1 MGQIYV
7 HVFILIH
14 VYVVVKVF
22 EEIMPKN
29 FTRSL
34 TNPKMI
40 NTKRTTLG
48 HTLIKFLKTKDK
60 QNIFKAAREKKKY
73 YI

>member
-7 HVFILIH
+7 CVFILIH
-14 VYVVVKVF
+14 VFVVVKVF

-29 FTRSL
+29 FTKSS

-48 HTLIKFLKTKDK
+48 RLGDD
-60 QNIFKAAREKKKY
+60 
-73 YI
+73 

>member
-29 FTRSL
+29 FTRSSKNL
-34 TNPKMI
+34 KMI
-40 NTKRTTLG
+40 NTKQN
-48 HTLIKFLKTKDK
+48 HTWASLDHISENK
-60 QNIFKAAREKKKY
+60 R
-73 YI
+73 

>member
-7 HVFILIH
+7 HVFILVY

-29 FTRSL
+29 FTRSS
-34 TNPKMI
+34 TYPKMT
-40 NTKRTTLG
+40 NTK
-48 HTLIKFLKTKDK
+48 
-60 QNIFKAAREKKKY
+60 QNHAWAPLDHISENKR
-73 YI
+73 